1 MIDWL
6 NSLNVIQIGI
16 IVLIVIIL
24 LIPRRILFT
33 IIFIGA
39 LITVIYFNIDFSKY
53 INTYKSEI
61 IMFSIILIF
70 VLVYVKIKSI
80 HYEMKLADEKI
91 KNKDYEKKIIEDKEN
106 HKNEKNILQEEIKQ
120 LKKNFYKKNE
130 KTKSEDVE
138 TKSPLD
144 NIKIDTEIYTYQVK
158 IKELEKALSLSQM
171 ELMKQKLIIDDEKI
185 SLKNQIKE
193 LEKKLPK
200 VYSKEEIENMKKAGD
215 NFEIEV
221 GKYFENAGFSVE
233 YRGLELGVLDG
244 GIDLI
249 AKKDKT
255 IFLIQ
260 CKYWKKKDSI
270 THNMI
275 KEFYGNCNFY
285 IDKHNLDRNHIVCIY
300 VIANVNSLHFQA
312 YNIFKEHY
320 QKCRF
325 LLLSEEQ
332 NTSLKELLEFKI

>member
-1 MIDWL
+1 MMEWL
-6 NSLNVIQIGI
+6 ASLSIKQIIIIVAVILILVIPKRILLGI
-16 IVLIVIIL
+16 IGFIIL
-24 LIPRRILFT
+24 VST
-33 IIFIGA
+33 IYI
-39 LITVIYFNIDFSKY
+39 NIDFSKY
-53 INTYKSEI
+53 INMYQSEI

-70 VLVYVKIKSI
+70 VLLYVKVKSI
-80 HYEMKLADEKI
+80 RYEIKL
-91 KNKDYEKKIIEDKEN
+91 
-106 HKNEKNILQEEIKQ
+106 KNEKSKFEIERDKYKLKIEDLEQSLLLSKKELIKQ
-120 LKKNFYKKNE
+120 Q
-130 KTKSEDVE
+130 T
-138 TKSPLD
+138 
-144 NIKIDTEIYTYQVK
+144 
-158 IKELEKALSLSQM
+158 
-171 ELMKQKLIIDDEKI
+171 IIDDEKI

-193 LEKKLPK
+193 LEKNLPK
-200 VYSKEEIENMKKAGD
+200 VYSKEEIENMKKFGD
-215 NFEIEV
+215 DFEIEV
-221 GKYFENAGFSVE
+221 GKYFENAGFDVE

-312 YNIFKEHY
+312 YNIFKENY

-325 LLLSEEQ
+325 LLLGEEK
-332 NTSLKELLEFKI
+332 NTSLKELL

>member
-1 MIDWL
+1 MMEWL
-6 NSLNVIQIGI
+6 TSLNIKQIIIIVAIIAILIIPKRILLGI
-16 IVLIVIIL
+16 IGFIIL
-24 LIPRRILFT
+24 VST
-33 IIFIGA
+33 IYI
-39 LITVIYFNIDFSKY
+39 NIDFSKY
-53 INTYKSEI
+53 INMYQSEI

-120 LKKNFYKKNE
+120 LRKKFYKKNE
-130 KTKSEDVE
+130 KTKSEYVE
-138 TKSPLD
+138 TISSVD
-144 NIKIDTEIYTYQVK
+144 NRKIDTEIHTYQIK

-193 LEKKLPK
+193 LEKNLPK
-200 VYSKEEIENMKKAGD
+200 VYSKEEIENMKKFGD
-215 NFEIEV
+215 DFEIEV
-221 GKYFENAGFSVE
+221 GKYFENAGFDVE

-285 IDKHNLDRNHIVCIY
+285 IDQNQLNRDNVICIY
-300 VIANVNSLHFQA
+300 AVAKREAISFQA
-312 YNIFKEHY
+312 YEVFKINY
-320 QKCRF
+320 NKCRF
-325 LLLSEEQ
+325 KVYE
-332 NTSLKELLEFKI
+332 